1 MRLSG
6 ITRYVCSAVLAVLLN
21 VPVYSSV
28 QEEEPLWNGREMLA
42 RASVHNPASCIVMGM
57 CYYYGLGIEQDIS
70 KAVHWYTLGAEAG
83 NTECMCEL
91 AKLYRF
97 GFLVPRDTKK
107 AISYM
112 ERAIKAGNTPALLML
127 GWTYLIGQGVEKDF
141 TRAYNLF
148 LRAARHGHADACYWV
163 GWCCQRGVGVS
174 VDGALALQWYGVGA
188 LRGSANCMVGLGNV
202 NVHGKGLRRNVV
214 AQARFWLQLA
224 AGQGVAEAQAML
236 RDLELAES
244 VTPMSL
250 SQLSQVTAQQCWE
263 QYLYGIY
270 VGDTTEQQPEAWL
283 ERAVELGHPRAAA
296 QLASERFSVLATP
309 NENARWL
316 PSLEKAAAAGEPSA
330 WSVLANYYNLCL
342 NGEEDMHKI
351 SHCVLRYAETS
362 QCAGAMMSMADA
374 YALGAYNK
382 VPDIHHVAEWTR
394 RSAAKGFR
402 LAADVLPFVELLSRS
417 AQQPGKN

>member
-1 MRLSG
+1 MKLSC
-6 ITRYVCSAVLAVLLN
+6 ITRYLCSAVLAVLLS
-21 VPVYSSV
+21 VPAYSTA
-28 QEEEPLWNGREMLA
+28 QEGEQLWNGREMLA

-83 NTECMCEL
+83 NAECMREL

-97 GFLVPRDTKK
+97 GFLVPKDTKK
-107 AISYM
+107 AIGYM
-112 ERAIKAGNTPALLML
+112 EQAIKVGNTPALLML
-127 GWTYLIGQGVEKDF
+127 GWAYLTGQGVEKDF
-141 TRAYNLF
+141 TRAYKLF
-148 LRAARHGHADACYWV
+148 LRAARHGDAEACYWV

-188 LRGSANCMVGLGNV
+188 LRGSVNSMLGLGNV
-202 NVHGKGLRRNVV
+202 NVCGKGVPRNV

-250 SQLSQVTAQQCWE
+250 SQLSQLTAQQCWE
-263 QYLYGIY
+263 QYLYGTY
-270 VGDTTEQQPEAWL
+270 VANTAEHQPEAWL

-296 QLASERFSVLATP
+296 QLASERFSVLAAP
-309 NENARWL
+309 HENARWL

-330 WSVLANYYNLCL
+330 WSALGNYYNLCL
-342 NGEEDMHKI
+342 NGEEDMKKI

-362 QCAGAMMSMADA
+362 QCAGAMMIMADA
-374 YALGAYNK
+374 YALGAHNK
-382 VPDIHHVAEWTR
+382 MPDIHQVAERTR
-394 RSAAKGFR
+394 LSAAKGFR
-402 LAADVLPFVELLSRS
+402 PAAEILPFVELLSRS
-417 AQQPGKN
+417 AQQLGKN